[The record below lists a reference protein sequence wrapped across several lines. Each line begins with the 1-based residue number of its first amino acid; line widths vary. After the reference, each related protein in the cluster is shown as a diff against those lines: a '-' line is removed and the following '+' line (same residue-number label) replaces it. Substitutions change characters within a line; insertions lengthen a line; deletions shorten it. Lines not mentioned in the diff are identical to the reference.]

1 LLLIKQILYK
11 EKLTLSKV
19 ILMKKTFVKALIVMI
34 TTAGIYSCNTQA
46 KRADNT
52 DTQVN
57 PTVQTTSQQADNAS
71 SQSAAADAPVMTFE
85 ETTWDFGTI
94 QDGDVVKHTYTFT
107 NTGKSPLIIQ
117 NATAQCG
124 CTVPQWSREPI
135 APGQKG
141 EIQVEFNSKGKAG
154 VQSKSVTITA
164 NTQPEITQVMLKGV
178 VESGVASMKG
188 PMKK

>member
-1 LLLIKQILYK
+1 MGK
-11 EKLTLSKV
+11 T
-19 ILMKKTFVKALIVMI
+19 MKKTFVKALFLLTTVAGLYGCNSEAKRSDATNTPAAPVQATSQDAAAGTDA
-34 TTAGIYSCNTQA
+34 TTAAN
-46 KRADNT
+46 
-52 DTQVN
+52 
-57 PTVQTTSQQADNAS
+57 
-71 SQSAAADAPVMTFE
+71 APVMTFE
-85 ETTWDFGTI
+85 ETNWDFGTI

-124 CTVPQWSREPI
+124 CTVPQWPREPI

-141 EIQVEFNSKGKAG
+141 EIQVEFNSRGKAG

-164 NTQPEITQVMLKGV
+164 NTEPANTMVMLKGV

-188 PMKK
+188 PMQK

>member
-1 LLLIKQILYK
+1 
-11 EKLTLSKV
+11 
-19 ILMKKTFVKALIVMI
+19 MKKTFAKTLIIAM

-46 KRADNT
+46 KRADAT
-52 DTQVN
+52 DSQVN
-57 PTVQTTSQQADNAS
+57 ANVQTTSQPSADAS
-71 SQSAAADAPVMTFE
+71 IQSVAASAPVMAFE
-85 ETTWDFGTI
+85 ETNWDFGTI
-94 QDGDVVKHTYTFT
+94 QEGDVVKHTYTFT

-124 CTVPQWSREPI
+124 CTVPQWPREPI

-164 NTQPEITQVMLKGV
+164 NTQPEINQVMLKGV

-188 PMKK
+188 PMKQ

>member
-1 LLLIKQILYK
+1 
-11 EKLTLSKV
+11 
-19 ILMKKTFVKALIVMI
+19 MKRTIVKALFLV
-34 TTAGIYSCNTQA
+34 TTVAGLYSCNSEA
-46 KRADNT
+46 KRS
-52 DTQVN
+52 DTSENQAAAE
-57 PTVQTTSQQADNAS
+57 VQTTSQDVTASTTQAVV
-71 SQSAAADAPVMTFE
+71 AADAPVIAFE
-85 ETTWDFGTI
+85 ETNWDFGTI
-94 QDGDVVKHTYTFT
+94 QEGDVVKHTYKFT

-124 CTVPQWSREPI
+124 CTVPQWPREPI

-154 VQSKSVTITA
+154 VQSKSVSITA

-188 PMKK
+188 PMKSN

>member
-1 LLLIKQILYK
+1 
-11 EKLTLSKV
+11 
-19 ILMKKTFVKALIVMI
+19 MKKIFVKALIVAI
-34 TTAGIYSCNTQA
+34 TATGMYSCNTQA
-46 KRADNT
+46 KRSDTAVA
-52 DTQVN
+52 DTQASTN
-57 PTVQTTSQQADNAS
+57 VQTTSQPAGDAS
-71 SQSAAADAPVMTFE
+71 AQTSAAEAPVLTFE
-85 ETTWDFGTI
+85 ETSWDFGTI
-94 QDGDVVKHTYTFT
+94 QEGDVVNHTYTFT

-124 CTVPQWSREPI
+124 CTVPQWPRQPI

-141 EIQVEFNSKGKAG
+141 EIKVEFNSKGKAG

-164 NTQPEITQVMLKGV
+164 NTQPEVNQVMLKGV

>member
-1 LLLIKQILYK
+1 
-11 EKLTLSKV
+11 
-19 ILMKKTFVKALIVMI
+19 MKKTLVKALIVVF
-34 TTAGIYSCNTQA
+34 TVAGLYSCNTEA

-52 DTQVN
+52 DSQANV
-57 PTVQTTSQQADNAS
+57 TVQPASQPAGVNAA
-71 SQSAAADAPVMTFE
+71 QSVNAEAPVINFD
-85 ETTWDFGTI
+85 ETSWDFGTI
-94 QDGDVVKHTYTFT
+94 QDGEVVKHIYTFT

-124 CTVPQWSREPI
+124 CTVPQWPREPI

-141 EIQVEFNSKGKAG
+141 EIQVEFNSKGKVG

-164 NTQPEITQVMLKGV
+164 NTQPEISQVMLKGV

-188 PMKK
+188 PMKQ

>member
-1 LLLIKQILYK
+1 
-11 EKLTLSKV
+11 
-19 ILMKKTFVKALIVMI
+19 MI
-34 TTAGIYSCNTQA
+34 TSAGIYSCNTQA
-46 KRADNT
+46 KRADNA
-52 DTQVN
+52 DAQVN
-57 PTVQTTSQQADNAS
+57 SNVQTTSQQADNTPSQTAS
-71 SQSAAADAPVMTFE
+71 VAADSPAMTFE

-124 CTVPQWSREPI
+124 CTVPQWPREPI

>member
-1 LLLIKQILYK
+1 
-11 EKLTLSKV
+11 
-19 ILMKKTFVKALIVMI
+19 MKKIFAQALLVVV
-34 TTAGIYSCNTQA
+34 TTAAIYGCNTEA

-52 DTQVN
+52 DSQVTAN
-57 PTVQTTSQQADNAS
+57 VQTTSQTESNAAT
-71 SQSAAADAPVMTFE
+71 QTAAADAPAITFD
-85 ETTWDFGTI
+85 ETAWDFGTI
-94 QDGDVVKHTYTFT
+94 QEGDVVKHTYSFT

-124 CTVPQWSREPI
+124 CTVPQWPREPI

-164 NTQPEITQVMLKGV
+164 NTQPEISQVMLKGV

-188 PMKK
+188 PMKQQ